1 MEDPKRCETYR
12 HKKQHAEIR
21 LVEEKQDLIIY
32 CIKETNIKFKYTN
45 RLKVN
50 E

>member
-1 MEDPKRCETYR
+1 MEDQERCETYR

-21 LVEEKQDLIIY
+21 FVKEKQDPIIY
-32 CIKETNIKFKYTN
+32 CIKQTNFKFKYTN